1 MMIISVLSESIW
13 RTRRNAIFVKRMS
26 KTNATNQGMDTP
38 GMNRRKLLLNLKLV
52 FVMGG
57 AQKGHVIK
65 VTNVLSPLF
74 TLTRTNPKEA
84 VEVVPETKAMEQN
97 EPPPKEEA
105 KAPAKALEKAAP
117 DRAHVGPHHL
127 AVVPP
132 PRAKALEKAAA
143 ENPPVDEHHRQGG
156 IPAASLQGGA
166 AAALTV
172 VDHKRKQSRTCLWER
187 LPQESLID
195 NHANSIEMENA
206 PKDTNVTTGTRAPV
220 TIGKKVNVLERIVS
234 FVIATLKR
242 APPRPVSTSLKPS
255 RRRRRKAK
263 PNLLLTKGT

>member
-1 MMIISVLSESIW
+1 M
-13 RTRRNAIFVKRMS
+13 N

-38 GMNRRKLLLNLKLV
+38 GMNRRKLLLNQKRV
-52 FVMGG
+52 CVTGG
-57 AQKGHVIK
+57 HKKEHVIK
-65 VTNVLSPLF
+65 VTNVLSPLL

-84 VEVVPETKAMEQN
+84 EEVVPETKAMEQD
-97 EPPPKEEA
+97 PLPKEEA
-105 KAPAKALEKAAP
+105 KAPAKALEKAAQ
-117 DRAHVGPHHL
+117 DRAQVGPHHL

-143 ENPPVDEHHRQGG
+143 GNPPVDEHHRQGG

-220 TIGKKVNVLERIVS
+220 TIGKKANVLERIVS

>member
-1 MMIISVLSESIW
+1 MIISVSSESIW
-13 RTRRNAIFVKRMS
+13 RTKRSAIFVKRMN

-38 GMNRRKLLLNLKLV
+38 GMNRRKLLLSQKRV
-52 FVMGG
+52 CVTGG
-57 AQKGHVIK
+57 HKKEHVIK
-65 VTNVLSPLF
+65 VTNVLSPLL

-84 VEVVPETKAMEQN
+84 DEVVLETKARDD
-97 EPPPKEEA
+97 PPPKEEA
-105 KAPAKALEKAAP
+105 KVPAKALAKAAQE
-117 DRAHVGPHHL
+117 RAQVGPHHL
-127 AVVPP
+127 AVAPP

-172 VDHKRKQSRTCLWER
+172 VDHKRKQSPTCLWER
-187 LPQESLID
+187 LPQASLID
-195 NHANSIEMENA
+195 NHANSIELENA
-206 PKDTNVTTGTRAPV
+206 PKDTNVITGTRAPV

-234 FVIATLKR
+234 FAIATLKR
-242 APPRPVSTSLKPS
+242 APLRPVSTSPKPS
-255 RRRRRKAK
+255 RRRRKAK